1 AAEQAILQHQ
11 QELLHYYLLDFV
23 NIEIEQINHFTS
35 QPQTTFI
42 YQPKEFMM
50 ADAIVKDLI
59 VDKLKK
65 ANTFSGRIEQDV
77 DLWLRDTT
85 ASFDMGKLGPSQ
97 ALQVHLRAAYHSP
110 AAKQI
115 ASQKLRNHKQRL
127 HERVTA
133 YYTDIIRLCKTID
146 DRMTDTSK
154 LDHLQQGLKPSL
166 TKEVLRKKP
175 TTPSEFLE
183 YAREEEVLNQ
193 LVNANESDYTGQQLD
208 KQVRVQEFTNQPPYN
223 YSSSNVPYQPR
234 YTSPYCYPTPRSPSA
249 NRPRSLYYS
258 RYPASRPP
266 TFRCYNCNKTGHYA
280 RDCWQPK
287 TAVTETLTDGQ
298 VAVRPFFRPQHLRK
312 KITWLESALNSEQ
325 NHVNTK

>member
-1 AAEQAILQHQ
+1 MLNKRVIITTWDE
-11 QELLHYYLLDFV
+11 FV
-23 NIEIEQINHFTS
+23 Q
-35 QPQTTFI
+35 
-42 YQPKEFMM
+42 
-50 ADAIVKDLI
+50 
-59 VDKLKK
+59 
-65 ANTFSGRIEQDV
+65 
-77 DLWLRDTT
+77 
-85 ASFDMGKLGPSQ
+85 
-97 ALQVHLRAAYHSP
+97 HLRAAYHSP

-287 TAVTETLTDGQ
+287 TAVTETLTDGSASSDLINPSLIFINTFTNGRNVLVLLDTGASQ
-298 VAVRPFFRPQHLRK
+298 SVISEKTLRTINK
-312 KITWLESALNSEQ
+312 KHYYNPSQKLTLGDGKTSLDTHGSIQLNISLQ
-325 NHVNTK
+325 NLTTQIVSSQRISSRTYFGR

>member
-1 AAEQAILQHQ
+1 MVITRAAEQAILPHQ

-23 NIEIEQINHFTS
+23 NIEIEQTNHLTS
-35 QPQTTFI
+35 QPQITFI
-42 YQPKEFMM
+42 YQPKEFIM

-77 DLWLRDTT
+77 DLWLRDIT
-85 ASFDMGKLGPSQ
+85 ASFDMGKLGPGQ
-97 ALQVHLRAAYHSP
+97 ALQVVSSFLTDNALEWYLNNRVIITTWDEFVQHLRAASQSP

-115 ASQKLRNHKQRL
+115 ASQKLRNRKQGL
-127 HERVTA
+127 HEPVTA
-133 YYTDIIRLCKTID
+133 YYTDIIRLCKTLD

-154 LDHLQQGLKPSL
+154 LDHLQQGLKLSL
-166 TKEVLRKKP
+166 IKEVLRKKP
-175 TTPSEFLE
+175 TTPTEFLE

-193 LVNANESDYTGQQLD
+193 LVNANDSDYTGPQLD
-208 KQVRVQEFTNQPPYN
+208 KQIRVQEFAKQPPYN
-223 YSSSNVPYQPR
+223 YSSSNAPYQPR

-249 NRPRSLYYS
+249 NRPPSSYYT

-280 RDCWQPK
+280 RDCW
-287 TAVTETLTDGQ
+287 
-298 VAVRPFFRPQHLRK
+298 
-312 KITWLESALNSEQ
+312 
-325 NHVNTK
+325 